1 MKNEIVKKQQEMMKR
16 EGIEALVVLSP
27 ENTRYASGTTIPS
40 QPVMR
45 DRKVIC
51 VTPVEGEPVFIV
63 VNIEEEYAATY
74 SFIKDVRAYNE
85 FTENQMLFL
94 ADVLRELGLSDAKIG
109 IELDFLP
116 AEDFNTLQN
125 ALPNMEFIGIK
136 ELFSEM
142 RMIKTKEEIEVLR
155 EIGHIAE
162 ETLIRAFEQ
171 IKSGMKEKD
180 IASIIASEYYALGGE
195 RIQLLTVT
203 SGERTSMLNASATDR
218 VLKAGDLI
226 RIDFLGTV
234 SGYYHDICRMGI
246 IGEPTEE
253 HKKIWGG
260 IVEGRKMVHEQIKA
274 GANTKDIYDLYQDY
288 AIKNS
293 LMPIN
298 FVGHGL
304 GLGVHEEPYI
314 GKYGGIILK
323 PNMVLCVEPIHVIP
337 NKVGFQLED
346 QVLVT
351 ETGYELLT
359 GGAKSEEL
367 IIINK

>member
-1 MKNEIVKKQQEMMKR
+1 MQR
-16 EGIEALVVLSP
+16 EGLDDLVALSP
-27 ENTRYASGTTIPS
+27 ENTRYASGTMIPT
-40 QPVMR
+40 QPIMR

-51 VTPVEGEPVFIV
+51 VTPVAGEPVFIV
-63 VNIEEEYAATY
+63 VNIEEEYAKTY
-74 SFIKDVRAYNE
+74 SFIKDVRSYNE
-85 FTENQMLFL
+85 FTENQMVFL
-94 ADVLRELGLSDAKIG
+94 ADVLKELGLSDAKIG

-116 AEDFNTLQN
+116 AEDLDTLRKE
-125 ALPNMEFIGIK
+125 LPKMEFVGIK
-136 ELFSEM
+136 DLFYEM
-142 RMIKTKEEIEVLR
+142 REIKTKEEIEVIR
-155 EIGHIAE
+155 QTGQVAE
-162 ETLIRAFEQ
+162 ETLARAFTQ
-171 IKSGMKEKD
+171 IKPGMIEKD
-180 IASIIASEYYALGGE
+180 IASLIASEYYGLGGE
-195 RIQLLTVT
+195 RIQLLTIT

-226 RIDFLGTV
+226 RIDFLGQK

-253 HKKIWGG
+253 HKQIWAA
-260 IVEGRKMVHEQIKA
+260 IVEGRKIVHEQIKA
-274 GANTKDIYDLYQDY
+274 GANTKVIYDSYRKY
-288 AIKNS
+288 SVEKG

-314 GKYGGIILK
+314 GRYKEIILK

-346 QVLVT
+346 EVLVT
-351 ETGYELLT
+351 ENGFELLT

-367 IIINK
+367 IRIG